1 MGVNNQWDY
10 NPSIQENMSAM
21 AVMPPKNDE
30 DIRDITDE
38 IISELLEEELEVGK
52 DSHAR
57 RYLLKVIEYR
67 SQKVVDVMQNL
78 LLQALLRN
86 DNHRLAYNVLVL
98 LTQLPYEK
106 MGAPAD
112 FMAIAATRSKYLDIQ
127 ELGIRCFEDW
137 ENAEACKSLKNCRFS
152 EEWLQEYAD
161 EVCAQIM
168 REENQGVLSEKNR
181 AWQVAQN
188 GSPSSSNSA

>member
-1 MGVNNQWDY
+1 MGVINQWDY
-10 NPSIQENMSAM
+10 NPRIQENMSAM
-21 AVMPPKNDE
+21 AGMPPKNDE

-38 IISELLEEELEVGK
+38 IISELLEEELEVGR

-67 SQKVVDVMQNL
+67 AGKVVEVMQKL
-78 LLQALLRN
+78 LLHALFRN

-98 LTQLPYEK
+98 LTQLPYKK
-106 MGAPAD
+106 MGPPAD
-112 FMAIAATRSKYLDIQ
+112 FMALAATRSRYLDIQ

-137 ENAEACKSLKNCRFS
+137 ENAEACCSLKNCHFA

-161 EVCAQIM
+161 AVCAEIM
-168 REENQGVLSEKNR
+168 GEENQGVLSEKNR
-181 AWQVAQN
+181 AWQVARN
-188 GSPSSSNSA
+188 GSSSSSDCA

>member
-1 MGVNNQWDY
+1 MGVMNQWDY
-10 NPSIQENMSAM
+10 NPQIQENMSAM
-21 AVMPPKNDE
+21 AGMPKKNDE
-30 DIRDITDE
+30 ELRDITDE

-67 SQKVVDVMQNL
+67 AGKVVDVLQNL
-78 LLQALLRN
+78 LLQALFRN

-106 MGAPAD
+106 MGAAAD
-112 FMAIAATRSKYLDIQ
+112 FMALSATRAKYLDIQ

-137 ENAEACKSLKNCRFS
+137 ENAEACKTLRNCQFA
-152 EEWLQEYAD
+152 EAWLQEYAD
-161 EVCAQIM
+161 AVCAELM
-168 REENQGVLSEKNR
+168 GEEKQGVLSEKNR
-181 AWQVAQN
+181 AWKMAEN
-188 GSPSSSNSA
+188 GSPSSGNCA